1 MVTITHKQRAELE
14 VLSMK
19 LALIG
24 DFVATPHKAGRRQ
37 NVGNWSFVDSANPY
51 GASRTKE
58 AVRLWKLS
66 PLNSDFDCKV
76 RSVYHYGTLMGAF
89 RLTKDEQTWEF
100 TPISTGWG
108 SASDQQGMNK
118 MLANY
123 GWRYRRNGGRARYER
138 I

>member
-1 MVTITHKQRAELE
+1 
-14 VLSMK
+14 MK
-19 LALIG
+19 LADIG
-24 DFVATPHKAGRRQ
+24 DIVGTGFCNGRTRK
-37 NVGNWSFVDSANPY
+37 VGNWSFEDSSAYPY
-51 GASRTKE
+51 GARRTTE
-58 AVRLWKLS
+58 ALRLWKLS
-66 PLNSDFDCKV
+66 PLNHDFAVSV

-118 MLANY
+118 ILANY
-123 GWRYRRNGGRARYER
+123 GWRYRRNGGSARYER